1 MSDLDLI
8 YGTKP
13 QTVSPSEEKPKKEQ
27 KASLTSK
34 ESTKKDIKKESY
46 HASTLARK
54 QDSMIETIRKTVKSL
69 GTKVSFT
76 RVTPEEKARL
86 ADIIYTYK
94 RQGVKTSENEIN
106 RIAMN
111 FLIEDFHK
119 NGKESVLAQVIEV
132 LNA

>member
-8 YGTKP
+8 YGTKSKTLP
-13 QTVSPSEEKPKKEQ
+13 SSEEKEKKAPVLPAKDVKS
-27 KASLTSK
+27 KA
-34 ESTKKDIKKESY
+34 IKKESNR
-46 HASTLARK
+46 ASTLASK
-54 QDSMIETIRKTVKSL
+54 QDSMIEAIRKTVKSL

>member
-13 QTVSPSEEKPKKEQ
+13 KTVSPAEEKPKEEQ
-27 KASLTSK
+27 KTPRPSK
-34 ESTKKDIKKESY
+34 ELPKKAIKKESKS
-46 HASTLARK
+46 ASTRA
-54 QDSMIETIRKTVKSL
+54 SMIETIRKTVKSL
-69 GTKVSFT
+69 GAKVSFT

-111 FLIEDFHK
+111 FLIEDFHN
-119 NGKESVLAQVIEV
+119 NGKESVLAQVIEA

>member
-13 QTVSPSEEKPKKEQ
+13 QTVSPSEENPKEEQ
-27 KASLTSK
+27 KASVTSK
-34 ESTKKDIKKESY
+34 EPTKKAIKKESY
-46 HASTLARK
+46 RASTIASK
-54 QDSMIETIRKTVKSL
+54 QDSMIEIIRKTVKSL

-76 RVTPEEKARL
+76 RVTPEEKAIL
-86 ADIIYTYK
+86 SDIIYTYK
-94 RQGVKTSENEIN
+94 RQGIKTSENEIN

-119 NGKESVLAQVIEV
+119 NGKESVLAQVIEA

>member
-13 QTVSPSEEKPKKEQ
+13 QTVSPAEEKPKEEH
-27 KASLTSK
+27 KASGTNK
-34 ESTKKDIKKESY
+34 ESTKKAIKKESY
-46 HASTLARK
+46 HASTLASK

-76 RVTPEEKARL
+76 RITPEEKARL

-111 FLIEDFHK
+111 LLIEDFHK
-119 NGKESVLAQVIEV
+119 NGKESVLAQVIAA

>member
-13 QTVSPSEEKPKKEQ
+13 QTVSSSEEKQQEEPKTTRPSKATAPKALKKEN
-27 KASLTSK
+27 KS
-34 ESTKKDIKKESY
+34 
-46 HASTLARK
+46 ASTLASTHA
-54 QDSMIETIRKTVKSL
+54 SMIETIRKTVKSL
-69 GTKVSFT
+69 GTMVSFT
-76 RVTPEEKARL
+76 RVTPEEKARV

-119 NGKESVLAQVIEV
+119 NGKESVLSQVIDA

>member
-8 YGTKP
+8 YGTKL
-13 QTVSPSEEKPKKEQ
+13 QTVSPAEENPREEQ
-27 KASLTSK
+27 KASVTSK
-34 ESTKKDIKKESY
+34 ESPKKALKKESY
-46 HASTLARK
+46 HASTLASKHDR
-54 QDSMIETIRKTVKSL
+54 MIETIRKSVKSL

-76 RVTPEEKARL
+76 RITPEEKARL

-111 FLIEDFHK
+111 FLLEDFHK
-119 NGKESVLAQVIEV
+119 NGKESVLAQVIEA

>member
-13 QTVSPSEEKPKKEQ
+13 KTVSPSEEKPKEEQ
-27 KASLTSK
+27 QASGTNK
-34 ESTKKDIKKESY
+34 ESTKKAIKNESY
-46 HASTLARK
+46 RASTLARK
-54 QDSMIETIRKTVKSL
+54 QNSMIETIRKTVKSL

-76 RVTPEEKARL
+76 RITPEEKARL
-86 ADIIYTYK
+86 AGIIYTYK

-111 FLIEDFHK
+111 LLIEDFHK
-119 NGKESVLAQVIEV
+119 NGEESVLAQVIAA

>member
-13 QTVSPSEEKPKKEQ
+13 QTDSPSEEKQKDEHKTPRPSKE
-27 KASLTSK
+27 TSK
-34 ESTKKDIKKESY
+34 KAIKKESN
-46 HASTLARK
+46 HA
-54 QDSMIETIRKTVKSL
+54 SMIETIRKTVKSL

-76 RVTPEEKARL
+76 RITPEEKAGL

-111 FLIEDFHK
+111 FLIEDFHN
-119 NGKESVLAQVIEV
+119 NGKESVLAQVIEA
-132 LNA
+132 LHA

>member
-13 QTVSPSEEKPKKEQ
+13 QTVSPSEEKPKEEQ
-27 KASLTSK
+27 KAPLQRK
-34 ESTKKDIKKESY
+34 EPRKKAIKKESY
-46 HASTLARK
+46 RASTLARK
-54 QDSMIETIRKTVKSL
+54 QDSMIETIRKTVKTL

-76 RVTPEEKARL
+76 RVTPEEKGRL
-86 ADIIYTYK
+86 EDIVYTYK
-94 RQGVKTSENEIN
+94 RQGIKTSENEIN

-111 FLIEDFHK
+111 FLVEDFNK
-119 NGKESVLAQVIEV
+119 NGKESVLAQVIEA

>member
-13 QTVSPSEEKPKKEQ
+13 QTVSPSEEKPKNEQ
-27 KASLTSK
+27 KPTQQSK
-34 ESTKKDIKKESY
+34 EPHKKAIKKES
-46 HASTLARK
+46 HRASTLASK
-54 QDSMIETIRKTVKSL
+54 QDSMIETIRKIVKSL

-76 RVTPEEKARL
+76 RITPEEKGKL
-86 ADIIYTYK
+86 EDIVYTYK

-119 NGKESVLAQVIEV
+119 NGKESVLAQVIEA

>member
-13 QTVSPSEEKPKKEQ
+13 KTVSPSEEKPKEEQ
-27 KASLTSK
+27 KTPRPSK
-34 ESTKKDIKKESY
+34 ETPKKAIKKESKY
-46 HASTLARK
+46 ASTLA
-54 QDSMIETIRKTVKSL
+54 STHTSIVETIRKTVKSL

-111 FLIEDFHK
+111 FLIEDFHN
-119 NGKESVLAQVIEV
+119 NGKESVLAQVIEA

>member
-1 MSDLDLI
+1 
-8 YGTKP
+8 
-13 QTVSPSEEKPKKEQ
+13 
-27 KASLTSK
+27 
-34 ESTKKDIKKESY
+34 
-46 HASTLARK
+46 
-54 QDSMIETIRKTVKSL
+54 
-69 GTKVSFT
+69 VSFT

>member
-1 MSDLDLI
+1 ML
-8 YGTKP
+8 
-13 QTVSPSEEKPKKEQ
+13 
-27 KASLTSK
+27 
-34 ESTKKDIKKESY
+34 
-46 HASTLARK
+46 ASTPA
-54 QDSMIETIRKTVKSL
+54 SMIETIRKTVKSL

-76 RVTPEEKARL
+76 RVTPEEKGRL

-106 RIAMN
+106 RITMN

-119 NGKESVLAQVIEV
+119 NGKESVLAQVIEA

>member
-8 YGTKP
+8 YGAKP
-13 QTVSPSEEKPKKEQ
+13 QTVSPAQEKPKEEQ
-27 KASLTSK
+27 KTTRPST
-34 ESTKKDIKKESY
+34 ESPKKAIKKAS
-46 HASTLARK
+46 ASTSTLASNHA
-54 QDSMIETIRKTVKSL
+54 SMIETIRKTVKSL

-86 ADIIYTYK
+86 SDIIYTYK
-94 RQGVKTSENEIN
+94 CQGVKTSENEIN

-119 NGKESVLAQVIEV
+119 NGKESVLAHVIEA